1 MSRLLTC
8 AALAAIVSAVS
19 AVSVVAQE
27 ALPRMGA
34 DKTAVVPAAQAEV
47 PVRVV
52 VLYSSGVGY
61 FEHHG
66 NVEGNTSA
74 ELRFKT
80 AQINDL
86 LKSLVL
92 QDLDKGQVTAI
103 TYPSQ
108 DPLAKLLKS
117 FQVDVSGNLS
127 RSDLLKQLR
136 GAKVTCQQIDGKV
149 ASGTILGVEIEKVPT
164 GEKGDLQE
172 IPVLN
177 LLSEQGVTNVR
188 LPAVQS
194 ISFDDKRLQEE
205 LTKALSALAQ
215 ARDQDKKAV
224 TIQFAG
230 DGKRRVKL
238 GYVIETPVWKTSYRL
253 LLGDDKDTKPFVQ
266 GWAIVENQTDQDWN
280 SIQLSLV
287 SGRPISFVQDL
298 YQPLY
303 IPRPVVQPE
312 LFASLNPQAYEGG
325 MNLGIPA
332 APGMMEMAADNK
344 EVGSSGGRQASRKSS
359 AAAPMA
365 ALAMSDARAD
375 TLEFRAVASAAS
387 ASNLGELFQ
396 YTVGVPVSLARQKSA
411 MFPIIADAIGAQ
423 KVSIYNASV
432 LPKYPLNGAILTNT
446 TGKHLLQ
453 GPITVLDNG
462 AYGGDARIQ
471 DFPPDQKRLISY
483 GIDLKVL
490 VDSTS
495 ARNED
500 TIRTGK
506 IVKGVLNISRKNVF
520 TQEYKIENKA
530 KVDKTIVIE
539 HPFRQN
545 WKLASEAKPYETTDV
560 LYRFQVPSPAGKAAV
575 LKVQEENVDWQAY
588 AILPFD
594 IDSLLYYSRQSAIPQ
609 GVRDALVKASQLKQQ
624 QVALQQQLEQTQ
636 KKVGATSQSQQ
647 RTREN
652 LKAIGAQAQAGD
664 YYNRLLKRMADQ
676 DAQIDTLQ
684 KTQDDQQQQ
693 LNAKQKELEDYLNA
707 LSVE

>member
-332 APGMMEMAADNK
+332 APGMMGMAADNK